1 MAYSVEIIG
10 SDRAEELLS
19 LHGGSN
25 YYRQKADINGICIE
39 LFTENKDFSDMWS
52 DNFYHMSDHVRS
64 HGRIYCIDDGSG
76 LHAEYDM
83 STYTMF
89 LFDFDYYGWIKSVGL
104 GMAGNILERGH
115 YVYSVHGAA
124 IDVDG
129 KGVTL
134 IAPSKTGKTTQSW
147 GLLRLENS
155 HLISDDWYFV
165 QFGNGRPRITG
176 SERNCYIDADIGD
189 VWEEYKPL
197 VTGVKFDNKGRG
209 IGNVRWV
216 RGDGAVIPKTSMS
229 TVILLK
235 RDPEDPELCREMAVD
250 DALSYL
256 ESHDFCNP
264 HQLIRDEASIALRRE
279 FFRKYLSE
287 CKVYMVNTISPAR
300 ETQERIRSLIG

>member
-287 CKVYMVNTISPAR
+287 CKVYMVNTTSPAR